1 MARGAREFVAPSQ
14 GKGEGKEGRE
24 RGKGK
29 REGKEGR
36 ERGGIEG
43 R

>member
-1 MARGAREFVAPSQ
+1 MKKEKG
-14 GKGEGKEGRE
+14 GKIEKEKE

-36 ERGGIEG
+36 ERGKLAGSNQVMKCTQG
-43 R
+43 